1 MIATFVR
8 SVTIAYLPSGEN
20 SSMPGDSSNGIDFTI
35 FRVDGSTMIS
45 ALGPSMSTPDQLCDG
60 EGPNARSEEHTS
72 ELQSHSDLVCRLLLE
87 KKKKNMHD
95 VSDQQ
100 AGR

>member
-8 SVTIAYLPSGEN
+8 SVTVAYLPSGEN

-60 EGPNARSEEHTS
+60 ACSRK
-72 ELQSHSDLVCRLLLE
+72 SHFP
-87 KKKKNMHD
+87 
-95 VSDQQ
+95 
-100 AGR
+100 AGESVIMLPPI